1 MGVDSV
7 MAERNANPGD
17 NWALRY
23 DSMRFHVPT
32 STAEMPFMCKLEFLC
47 ISNDFIR
54 LQLTKAHNQTSAK
67 SSGGRTA
74 LAGLN

>member
-23 DSMRFHVPT
+23 DCMRFHVPT
-32 STAEMPFMCKLEFLC
+32 STAEMPFMCEFEFLR
-47 ISNDFIR
+47 IPNDFTK
-54 LQLTKAHNQTSAK
+54 LQLTKAHIQTSAR

-74 LAGLN
+74 SAGPN